1 MSAADLTVFMTALFI
16 AAVIPGPGIAAIVA
30 RVLGRGVRGA
40 AAFSFGMALGDVV
53 WLSLAAGGLAVLAQT
68 FAWVFMAVKWAG
80 IAYLLYLARKMWR
93 ASIRVE
99 VGELPKSE
107 STVVMML
114 SGLAVCLG
122 NPKVMMFY
130 MALLPT
136 LVDLAALDVMGFAE
150 LIAAT
155 GFVLLVVFSGYLLLA
170 QRARGLL
177 MSPERVRAVNR
188 GSALFMAGA
197 AGWVAVR

>member
-1 MSAADLTVFMTALFI
+1 MNPADLIVFMTALFV

-40 AAFSFGMALGDVV
+40 AAFSFGMALGDIV
-53 WLSLAAGGLAVLAQT
+53 WLCLAAGGLAMLAQS
-68 FAWVFMAVKWAG
+68 FSWVFTAVKWVG
-80 IAYLLYLARKMWR
+80 VVYLLFLAWKMWR
-93 ASIRVE
+93 APVRVN
-99 VGELPKSE
+99 VGDLPKSE
-107 STVVMML
+107 STVVMIL

-136 LVDLAALDVMGFAE
+136 LVDLAELDLLGFAE
-150 LIAAT
+150 LIAAMAS
-155 GFVLLVVFSGYLLLA
+155 VLLVVFSGYLFLA

-177 MSPERVRAVNR
+177 ASPERIRSVNR
-188 GSALFMAGA
+188 GSAVFMAGA
-197 AGWVAVR
+197 AGWVASR